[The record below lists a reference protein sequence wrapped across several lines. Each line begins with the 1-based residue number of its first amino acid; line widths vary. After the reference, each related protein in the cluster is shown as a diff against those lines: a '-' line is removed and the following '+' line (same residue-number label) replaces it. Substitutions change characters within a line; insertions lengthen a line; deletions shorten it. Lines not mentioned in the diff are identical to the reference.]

1 MAFLLYLDEDLLE
14 RRLVRGLRAAGIDVV
29 TASDAETAGW
39 LDADQLVFARSLG
52 RVILAANVKD
62 FAALHGRWMAAG
74 EHHAGILML
83 IDQRAAVRVIV
94 AKVARLQALRDAAT
108 MIDATLYLNGRADQP
123 LE

>member
-52 RVILAANVKD
+52 RVILTANVKD
-62 FAALHGRWMAAG
+62 S
-74 EHHAGILML
+74 
-83 IDQRAAVRVIV
+83 
-94 AKVARLQALRDAAT
+94 RLCTVDGWPPGSIT
-108 MIDATLYLNGRADQP
+108 PGFSC
-123 LE
+123 